1 MPENP
6 YKSPEAE
13 DARSKGLPGWRRW
26 GGIFFYVSG
35 ALVARYAIYVLAMFG
50 WTFTQALQQET
61 PPTFSVARLF
71 IAIFLPNVTAAFV
84 LIGRQMRRGGH
95 KPAS

>member
-6 YKSPEAE
+6 YKSPQAE
-13 DARSKGLPGWRRW
+13 DARSKGLPVWRRQ
-26 GGIFFYVSG
+26 GGILFYVSG
-35 ALVARYAIYVLAMFG
+35 AFVALYAAYLLVTFG
-50 WTFTQALQQET
+50 WSFVHALQQDV

-84 LIGRQMRRGGH
+84 LIGRQMRHGGQ
-95 KPAS
+95 KPAD